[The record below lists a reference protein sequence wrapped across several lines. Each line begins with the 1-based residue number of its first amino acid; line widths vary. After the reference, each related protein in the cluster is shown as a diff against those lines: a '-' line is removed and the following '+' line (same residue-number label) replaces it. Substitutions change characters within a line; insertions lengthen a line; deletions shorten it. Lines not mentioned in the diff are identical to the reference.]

1 MSVITATESA
11 WALRDLL
18 DGSEANGAPYTVLSA
33 AVVVGEVG
41 FDAVGGK
48 ELHQPVVGEGA
59 EKVGSAG
66 GGGQDTRDG
75 NEHQH
80 KDPPNATAGGEGGVF
95 ANPVH
100 KAAVSAR
107 RQGSELP
114 PVEAG
119 SAVGGHDHELAAL
132 WTAVTGLTGVEDWLH
147 STLST
152 ASAEDGGGKEEEA
165 SSRAVPPGYAEAFAV
180 GFMKRGWT
188 HPAVV
193 CLMTRG
199 DIR

>member
-1 MSVITATESA
+1 
-11 WALRDLL
+11 
-18 DGSEANGAPYTVLSA
+18 
-33 AVVVGEVG
+33 
-41 FDAVGGK
+41 
-48 ELHQPVVGEGA
+48 
-59 EKVGSAG
+59 
-66 GGGQDTRDG
+66 
-75 NEHQH
+75 
-80 KDPPNATAGGEGGVF
+80 VF

-119 SAVGGHDHELAAL
+119 GVVGGCDHELAAL
-132 WTAVTGLTGVEDWLH
+132 WTAVTGLTGVEDWLQ

-165 SSRAVPPGYAEAFAV
+165 SSRASRASRAVPPGYAEAFAV
-180 GFMKRGWT
+180 GFIKRGWT

-193 CLMTRG
+193 CLMTRD